1 MSIREEFDR
10 WAEAG
15 RDRGM
20 EERHWRTA
28 KQALARMPVE
38 DGDTVVDLGTG
49 SGYVLRALA
58 DTNDDIRGYGVDAS
72 PGMLQNARGYTDA
85 PGIGFLRGAFRALP
99 FDRNE
104 VDHVFSMEAIYYA
117 RDLDDALREIRRA
130 LRPGGTVY
138 CAVDYYA
145 ENEYAHGWNDAVD
158 PDLTLWSRAEYRE
171 AFREAGLHV
180 AGQDNLP
187 DRETEIPPET
197 EFPYRASDT
206 TVFETRAE
214 MVERYRTLGT
224 LLTVG
229 VAPETPPEGG

>member
-1 MSIREEFDR
+1 MSVHEEFDR

-15 RDRGM
+15 RDKGM

-28 KQALARMPVE
+28 KQALARMPVD
-38 DGDTVVDLGTG
+38 DGDTVLDLGTG
-49 SGYVLRALA
+49 SGYALRALA
-58 DTNDDIRGYGVDAS
+58 ETNEGIKGYGVDAS
-72 PGMLQNARGYTDA
+72 PEMLRNARGYTDA
-85 PGIGFLRGAFRALP
+85 PDLGFVRGAFGALP
-99 FDRNE
+99 FDRDAI
-104 VDHVFSMEAIYYA
+104 DHVFSMEAIYYA
-117 RDLDDALREIRRA
+117 DDLAAALGEICRV

-145 ENEYAHGWNDAVD
+145 ENEYAHGWDDAVG

-180 AGQDNLP
+180 ASQDNLP
-187 DRETEIPPET
+187 DRETEIPPEDA
-197 EFPYRASDT
+197 FPYQASDT

-214 MVERYRTLGT
+214 MVERYRELGT

-229 VAPETPPEGG
+229 VAP

>member
-1 MSIREEFDR
+1 MSICEEFDR

-28 KQALARMPVE
+28 KQALARIPVE
-38 DGDTVVDLGTG
+38 AGDTVLDLGTG
-49 SGYVLRALA
+49 SGYALRALA
-58 DTNDDIRGYGVDAS
+58 DMNGDIRGYGVDAS
-72 PGMLQNARGYTDA
+72 PGMLQNARGYTDTS
-85 PGIGFLRGAFRALP
+85 GLGFLRGAFRALP
-99 FDRNE
+99 FDRNTI
-104 VDHVFSMEAIYYA
+104 DHVFSMEAIYYA
-117 RDLDDALREIRRA
+117 SDLRDAVEEIHRV

-145 ENEYAHGWNDAVD
+145 ENEYAHGWDDAVN

-171 AFREAGLHV
+171 AFRGAGLHV

-187 DRETEIPPET
+187 DRETEIPPE
-197 EFPYRASDT
+197 EAFPYRASDS
-206 TVFETRAE
+206 TVFETRAG
-214 MVERYRTLGT
+214 MIERYRELGT

-229 VAPETPPEGG
+229 VAP

>member
-38 DGDTVVDLGTG
+38 SGDTVLDLGTG
-49 SGYVLRALA
+49 SGYALRALA
-58 DTNDDIRGYGVDAS
+58 DTTDDVHGYGVDAS
-72 PGMLQNARGYTDA
+72 PEMLRNARGYADS
-85 PGIGFLRGAFRALP
+85 PRLEFLRGAFRALP
-99 FDRNE
+99 FDRNT

-117 RDLDDALREIRRA
+117 RDLEDALDDIRRV

-145 ENEYAHGWNDAVD
+145 ENEYAHDWNEAVD
-158 PDLTLWSRAEYRE
+158 PDLTLWSKAEYRE
-171 AFREAGLHV
+171 AFREAGLCV

-187 DRETEIPPET
+187 DRETEIPPAEA
-197 EFPYRASDT
+197 FPHRASDT

-214 MVERYRTLGT
+214 MVERYRELGT

-229 VAPETPPEGG
+229 VAP